1 MFDLNVFINYCIDSA
16 AMACL
21 LFGLVLTMI
30 NTTLH
35 SRIRGIILIILSIM
49 IFYVLC
55 NFLSYTFYSFTDDV
69 LLSQICLFFESL
81 SSSLALPMLTLLL
94 LTICKEDCKKSI
106 LFYITL
112 ALLIVYVVLLILTQF
127 TKGIYYYTSNNVYIR
142 GPYYAVLL
150 VPTVLITI
158 INLIGVIR
166 RKNKLSKRVFIAF
179 LFYIIMPMI
188 SMIVQMFI
196 YGISFI
202 VLGST
207 LAVIYMLTSVEN
219 NQIEIFLNQKQ
230 ELAEKKTEIA
240 VLQMRP
246 HFIYNTMTSIYY
258 MCEDDTEK
266 AQQLI
271 MDFTNYLRRNFTAIA
286 KTDTIPF
293 REELEHTKMYLA
305 VEKARFEDDIFV
317 DLFIPHKSF
326 RLPPLTLQ
334 PIVENAVKHGVDPEL
349 EPLHI
354 SIFTQET
361 ENGSEIIVKDTG
373 PGFGI
378 KENGEPH
385 IALKNIQERLEYMC
399 GGSLTISEAEDGGT
413 IVKVFIPKKQK

>member
-81 SSSLALPMLTLLL
+81 SSSLALLMLTLLL
-94 LTICKEDCKKSI
+94 LTICKEDYKSI

-127 TKGIYYYTSNNVYIR
+127 TKGIYYFTPNNEYIR

-158 INLIGVIR
+158 VNLIGVIR

-188 SMIVQMFI
+188 SMLVQMFI

-230 ELAEKKTEIA
+230 ELAEKKPRLPCCKCVRI
-240 VLQMRP
+240 
-246 HFIYNTMTSIYY
+246 
-258 MCEDDTEK
+258 
-266 AQQLI
+266 
-271 MDFTNYLRRNFTAIA
+271 
-286 KTDTIPF
+286 
-293 REELEHTKMYLA
+293 
-305 VEKARFEDDIFV
+305 
-317 DLFIPHKSF
+317 LFII
-326 RLPPLTLQ
+326 R
-334 PIVENAVKHGVDPEL
+334 
-349 EPLHI
+349 
-354 SIFTQET
+354 
-361 ENGSEIIVKDTG
+361 
-373 PGFGI
+373 
-378 KENGEPH
+378 
-385 IALKNIQERLEYMC
+385 
-399 GGSLTISEAEDGGT
+399 
-413 IVKVFIPKKQK
+413 